1 MDKQLAEEKQKFT
14 ECWNDAYHLV
24 AAYTSSLVTDSHQAE
39 DVMSRI
45 AVTVIKKFQHY
56 DPTRSFEAWA
66 MGIARFEILKFRR
79 ERARDRHFFA
89 QDMLEKIGDRCEA
102 VFDEQTAQQRAYEKL
117 LLKECLKQVQ
127 GHGARAMT
135 MRYSENL
142 RAEEIGQRLKMTA
155 GAVRTM
161 LHRVR
166 GSLRRCIEQ
175 KKSTARL
182 K

>member
-1 MDKQLAEEKQKFT
+1 MDKQLAEEKQNFT
-14 ECWNDAYHLV
+14 ELWNEAYRLV
-24 AAYTSSLVTDSHQAE
+24 AAYTSSLVTDHHQAE

-45 AVTVIKKFQHY
+45 AVTVIKKFQQY

-89 QDMLEKIGDRCEA
+89 QDMLETIGDRCA
-102 VFDEQTAQQRAYEKL
+102 AIFNEQTAQQRAHDES
-117 LLKECLKQVQ
+117 LLKECLKQVK
-127 GHGARAMT
+127 GRGAQAMT
-135 MRYSENL
+135 MCYSENL

-166 GSLRRCIEQ
+166 GSVRRCIEQ
-175 KKSTARL
+175 KKNEARI